1 VGTVTILPETTKTPI
16 TLIGERAGV
25 CWGTDTT
32 NPGKNYQR
40 GMDCIDSG
48 HGRVLEFVNVEM
60 VLDGYSARVI
70 REWYTHIG
78 GAPTR
83 LQASTRYID
92 YGDFDYVRPDS
103 ITNKLDARIEYD
115 VAMHQISQT
124 VQRLVDMGIPREDA
138 ALLLPLGMTTRVVD
152 KRNLRNLVD
161 MSRQRM
167 CNRAY
172 WEFRELFRDI
182 SIALTNYSEEW
193 GRIVNTQF
201 HAKCVENQMCPE
213 KHGCGKYPQKEDSNG

>member
-1 VGTVTILPETTKTPI
+1 MGKVTILPDTTKNPI
-16 TLIGERAGV
+16 TKIGEMAGV
-25 CWGTDTT
+25 CWGADTSDSE
-32 NPGKNYQR
+32 KNYKR
-40 GMDCIDSG
+40 GLDCIESG
-48 HGRVLEFVNVEM
+48 HGRTLEFVNVEM
-60 VLDGYSARVI
+60 TLDGYSARVI

-92 YGDFDYVRPDS
+92 YGEFEYVTPPS
-103 ITNKLDARIEYD
+103 IRDNLIACAEYENIMD
-115 VAMHQISQT
+115 CIKHI
-124 VQRLVDMGIPREDA
+124 LVTFNELGIPREDA

-152 KRNLRNLVD
+152 KRNLRNLID

-201 HAKCVENQMCPE
+201 HAKCAENQMCPE
-213 KHGCGKYPQKEDSNG
+213 KHGCGKYPPKEQEDT